1 MAALEHQPIPLCDP
15 DITQAELRA
24 VVETLHQANLSA
36 GTMVS
41 TFEEH
46 FARHLGRGHAI
57 AFASANLAMLALGKA
72 LHLGPG
78 CEVVLPAL
86 SWHQVGHAFSWLG
99 ASCVFADIEYWSGTL
114 APPKA
119 QAACTP
125 RTKVLMAGN
134 TLGHPAD
141 WPALREVAGQH
152 DLFLLEDSTEAL
164 GSVLQG
170 TMVGCFGDAALFDL
184 STPQAITTGEGAMLV
199 TDDTALAH
207 ALRQERHIPVTA
219 RRSVVA
225 SGTAPLQATMSEMQG
240 ALGIAQLQRVEA
252 ILARRAAVVSWYWE
266 ALQSFEGIKDPFCAP
281 GVDELHRPM
290 YGVHLGTRFTGS
302 AVAQITEDLR
312 GAGIEAVLYPPAMH
326 RQRLY
331 LGAGEEV
338 ARLPKTDQIAPRLVV
353 LPLHTHMTEEDV
365 SFIVG
370 TLKDATV
377 NVGAGAAIY

>member
-1 MAALEHQPIPLCDP
+1 MAALDRQPIALCDP

-24 VVETLHQANLSA
+24 VVETLHQANLGA
-36 GTMVS
+36 GTMVA
-41 TFEEH
+41 TFEER
-46 FARHLGRGHAI
+46 FAEYLGRGHAI

-72 LHLGPG
+72 LRLGPG

-86 SWHQVGHAFSWLG
+86 SWHQAGHAFSWLG

-119 QAACTP
+119 QAVCTP
-125 RTKVLMAGN
+125 RTRILMAGN

-141 WPALREVAGQH
+141 WPALRELARQH

-164 GSVLQG
+164 GSALQG
-170 TMVGCFGDAALFDL
+170 TMVGGFGDATLFDF
-184 STPQAITTGEGAMLV
+184 STPQAITMGDGAVLS
-199 TDDTALAH
+199 TDDATLAH
-207 ALRQERHIPVTA
+207 ALRQERHVPVTA

-225 SGTAPLQATMSEMQG
+225 SGVAPLQATISELQG
-240 ALGIAQLQRVEA
+240 ALGVAQLERLNT
-252 ILARRAAVVSWYWE
+252 ILARRAEVVAWYWE

-281 GVDELHRPM
+281 GVDVLHRPI
-290 YGVHLGTRFTGS
+290 YGVHLGARFTGS
-302 AVAQITEDLR
+302 AVAQIVEDLR

-331 LGAGEEV
+331 LSAGEQV

-365 SFIVG
+365 AFIVA

-377 NVGAGAAIY
+377 NIGAGAAIY